1 MSANRATETGAR
13 LNTVPTSGLQPN
25 SKVEQ
30 HGRRM
35 KRTIS
40 ITNRTELPR
49 PIYVE
54 PEGADYWML
63 PKQTF
68 ELCAEDVVDPSAQF
82 EIWDN
87 GDCLQVW
94 PSRACY

>member
-1 MSANRATETGAR
+1 
-13 LNTVPTSGLQPN
+13 
-25 SKVEQ
+25 
-30 HGRRM
+30 M

-63 PKQTF
+63 PEQTF
-68 ELCAEDVVDPSAQF
+68 ELVAEDAADTNTQF
-82 EIWDN
+82 EVWDN

-94 PSRACY
+94 PSMGMGYIAVFFEGQEFECGHQRPPAA